1 MKRQGWWGCYFKL
14 LKNFLKKTVA
24 FNIWAVYNTIA
35 HFGKG
40 VCKST
45 LTTAQQKKIE
55 KNIEQIKFKKKNKR
69 VIRRIIQF
77 KKVLSK
83 EKRKPRISTKYD
95 QAKKS
100 VWWMPWHQTPMKDA
114 ISCEKPRGAASRQQ
128 SVGVRMWKH
137 TRDNALVLIHKYIV
151 Y

>member
-45 LTTAQQKKIE
+45 LTTA
-55 KNIEQIKFKKKNKR
+55 
-69 VIRRIIQF
+69 
-77 KKVLSK
+77 
-83 EKRKPRISTKYD
+83 
-95 QAKKS
+95 
-100 VWWMPWHQTPMKDA
+100 
-114 ISCEKPRGAASRQQ
+114 
-128 SVGVRMWKH
+128 
-137 TRDNALVLIHKYIV
+137 
-151 Y
+151 